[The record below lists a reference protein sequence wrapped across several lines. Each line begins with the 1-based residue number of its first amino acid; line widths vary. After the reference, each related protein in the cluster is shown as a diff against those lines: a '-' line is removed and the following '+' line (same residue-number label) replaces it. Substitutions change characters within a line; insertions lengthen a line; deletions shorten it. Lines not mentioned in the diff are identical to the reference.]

1 MSIRQ
6 EDNTTM
12 TAREYYDRV
21 REMVQEERLQVITTE
36 EIKISED
43 GDPRRRGGQGTVY
56 KGVFKDQDV
65 AVKRILVSN
74 EDKRLPAKVR
84 NLKRSSASPSQY
96 TRLV

>member
-6 EDNTTM
+6 EENTTL

-43 GDPRRRGGQGTVY
+43 GGSRQRGAQGAVY
-56 KGVFKDQDV
+56 KGIFKDQDV
-65 AVKRILVSN
+65 AVKRISN
-74 EDKRLPAKVR
+74 ENKRLPAKV
-84 NLKRSSASPSQY
+84 
-96 TRLV
+96 